1 MVCMSRFFLLSRHT
15 YPAIKET
22 NANLINP
29 IIISD
34 TSVHYFICMIRNG
47 AHVVLTQMM
56 STHDAMVRDSLDFPN
71 LIQLK
76 DIKQNFRFDLEI
88 YGMASVFFTYSG
100 HHLVKNNTCNFHNL
114 FSKNYYIFSR

>member
-1 MVCMSRFFLLSRHT
+1 MTVRKSENHEHNSQCLSDST
-15 YPAIKET
+15 
-22 NANLINP
+22 
-29 IIISD
+29 
-34 TSVHYFICMIRNG
+34 VHYFICMIRNG

-88 YGMASVFFTYSG
+88 YGMVSLFFNQSEQY
-100 HHLVKNNTCNFHNL
+100 
-114 FSKNYYIFSR
+114 

>member
-1 MVCMSRFFLLSRHT
+1 
-15 YPAIKET
+15 
-22 NANLINP
+22 
-29 IIISD
+29 
-34 TSVHYFICMIRNG
+34 MIRNG

-88 YGMASVFFTYSG
+88 YGMVSLYLRLPAVT
-100 HHLVKNNTCNFHNL
+100 LLRITVV
-114 FSKNYYIFSR
+114 IFIIY